1 MVLKKDVI
9 FTRGRLLR
17 DITKYVYWNT
27 SLKTTS
33 EKVRVLAMEW
43 LEKNPGAIELY
54 LKEPEYI
61 LGRCAGASQ
70 GRKEDLVLK
79 GE

>member
-1 MVLKKDVI
+1 MGNKEGV
-9 FTRGRLLR
+9 FTRGKLLR
-17 DITKYVYWNT
+17 GITKYAYWNT

-33 EKVRVLAMEW
+33 EKVRVLAMQW
-43 LEKNPGAIELY
+43 LEKHPDAIELY

-61 LGRCAGASQ
+61 LSRCAGASQ